1 MTERYFQ
8 SLELLPGHFERI
20 EAPSIWLRDFMPLQ
34 RQDGGMVGFTYGCKY
49 MHDFGEEMFDP
60 AEVWAK
66 YDLKVNRLP
75 LIADGGHFIETSRH
89 WFASEAIFA
98 ENPNY
103 LKSEIHA
110 MLTEALDKPVRWLPP
125 MPDDFTGHLD
135 GVVRWF
141 QGNVVLV
148 YDWFPSH
155 RLRFWQANMNRI
167 LRNSGYKLVTVKTT
181 LSDDPISA
189 EGLSLNYV
197 FDGTTF
203 YGATPEAPVSQ
214 MPYIYIHAPEVLTE
228 GGGLHCITYNFKEH
242 PNQL

>member
-75 LIADGGHFIETSRH
+75 LIADGGHFIETPRH

-98 ENPNY
+98 ENPSY
-103 LKSEIHA
+103 QKSEIHV
-110 MLTEALDKPVRWLPP
+110 MLTRALDKPVRWLPP

-148 YDWFPSH
+148 YDWFPSQ
-155 RLRFWQANMNRI
+155 RLRFWQADMNRI
-167 LRNSGYKLVTVKTT
+167 LRNSCYKLVTVKTT

-189 EGLSLNYV
+189 DGLSLNYV

-203 YGATPEAPVSQ
+203 YGATQ
-214 MPYIYIHAPEVLTE
+214 
-228 GGGLHCITYNFKEH
+228 
-242 PNQL
+242 

>member
-1 MTERYFQ
+1 MFFQADER
-8 SLELLPGHFERI
+8 LPDHFERL

-34 RQDGGMVGFTYGCKY
+34 RQDGGMVGFTYGCRY
-49 MHDFGEEMFDP
+49 MYDFGEEIFDP
-60 AEVWAK
+60 ADVWAK
-66 YDLKVNRLP
+66 YNLKVNKLP
-75 LIADGGHFIETSRH
+75 FIADGGHFIETPRH

-110 MLTEALDKPVRWLPP
+110 MLTEALDKPVLWLPP

-148 YDWFPSH
+148 YDWFPSQS
-155 RLRFWQANMNRI
+155 LWFWQANMNRI

-203 YGATPEAPVSQ
+203 YGATPEAPVFQ
-214 MPYIYIHAPEVLTE
+214 MPYHYIHAPEVLAE
-228 GGGLHCITYNFKEH
+228 GGRIHGSTFNFNEY
-242 PNQL
+242 PNPL

>member
-1 MTERYFQ
+1 MKQRYFQ
-8 SLELLPGHFERI
+8 SLNHLPDHFERI

-34 RQDGGMVGFTYGCKY
+34 RQDGGMVGFTYGCHY

-60 AEVWAK
+60 AEIWAR

-103 LKSEIHA
+103 LKSEIHS

-148 YDWFPSH
+148 YDWFPCH
-155 RLRFWQANMNRI
+155 RLRFWQANMNCI

-203 YGATPEAPVSQ
+203 YGATPEAPVPQ
-214 MPYIYIHAPEVLTE
+214 MPYRYINAPEVLAE
-228 GGGLHCITYNFKEH
+228 GGGMHCITYNYKEQ